1 MDRPLKL
8 CVGLT
13 GGIGS
18 GKSTVAQMLSELGAR
33 VVDTDAIAHE
43 LTGPD
48 GAALPALRAV
58 FGPQYF
64 TADGGLDRARMRQQA
79 FADSSVKHQLEAI
92 LHPLIREEAR
102 QRALAESDAPYT
114 VVVVPLLYESG
125 RYDWLSPVIVVDC
138 PEDMQVERA
147 MARSNLDEATV
158 RAIMAQ
164 QLPRVER
171 LCRADVA
178 IVNDRDLATL
188 KVQVATLHRQLLEKI
203 VEAQRACQPATPSA
217 PSRTVFAH
225 TMLIYEFPL
234 SERARTLLRLEDL
247 FSRIDYF
254 ISGKESADHHAALD
268 LLFEIMEVASR
279 ADLKSELLQ
288 ELERQKKTLGALRN
302 NPAVAEDA
310 LEDVLDRIETASAA
324 LLNNTGK
331 LCQHLRENEW
341 LMAIRQRAIIPGG
354 VCEFDLP
361 SYHYW
366 QHQPVPRRRDDLH
379 GWLAPLLPVRDAI
392 VLLLQ
397 LMRESG
403 KTHRFTAHQGTFQQV
418 QGGRVAQ
425 MLRLGLDVSLPC
437 TPEVSANKYMLNIRF
452 LDADFNVKGTL
463 YEPDV
468 EFTLTFCSL

>member
-1 MDRPLKL
+1 MKL

-18 GKSTVAQMLSELGAR
+18 GKSTVAQMLAELGAR
-33 VVDTDAIAHE
+33 VVDTDAIAHQ

-48 GAALPALRAV
+48 GAALPALHAA
-58 FGPQYF
+58 FNADYF
-64 TADGGLDRARMRQQA
+64 AADGSLDRARMRQRA
-79 FADSSVKHQLEAI
+79 FADSAVKRQLEAI

-102 QRALAESDAPYT
+102 RLAQSPSDAPYT

-138 PEDMQVERA
+138 PEEIQLERT
-147 MARSNLDEATV
+147 MARGKLDEATV

-178 IVNDRDLATL
+178 IENDRDLATL
-188 KVQVATLHRQLLEKI
+188 KAQVATLHRQLMEK
-203 VEAQRACQPATPSA
+203 VVMLQHTPHPAPAPATSP
-217 PSRTVFAH
+217 RTAH
-225 TMLIYEFPL
+225 RPAMLIYEFPL

-254 ISGKESADHHAALD
+254 ISGKERADHHAALD
-268 LLFEIMEVASR
+268 LMFEIMEVASR

-324 LLNNTGK
+324 LLNSTGK

-366 QHQPVPRRRDDLH
+366 QHQPVERRRDDLH
-379 GWLAPLLPVRDAI
+379 GWLAPLLPVRDATL
-392 VLLLQ
+392 LLLQ
-397 LMRESG
+397 LLRESG

-425 MLRLGLDVSLPC
+425 MLRLALDAQLPC

-452 LDADFNVKGTL
+452 LVADFSAKGTL
-463 YEPDV
+463 HEPDV
-468 EFTLTFCSL
+468 EFTLTFCTL